1 MMKVIFLDFD
11 GVITHVESKWKFD
24 SAKADMINE
33 ICRECDAKIVV
44 TSSWRIGFQGNIEI
58 FKSSLLSDFRV
69 KTNPS
74 MSYDILKSFIENLY
88 DMTDTQGSM
97 RGDEIKRWLDKH
109 DDVENYVILDDD
121 SDMLDEQLLHF
132 VQTDTYEGITDRE
145 MKLCVGVL
153 NNEETYSMIRLND
166 VLKYRW
172 RLKCEHPEIDN
183 NITTLLER
191 YKELLNLK
199 DVK

>member
-11 GVITHVESKWKFD
+11 GVITHAESKWKFD
-24 SAKADMINE
+24 SVKADMING
-33 ICRECDAKIVV
+33 ICRGCDAKIVI

-58 FKSSLLSDFRV
+58 FKLSLLNDFRV

-74 MSYDILKSFIENLY
+74 ISYDILKSFIGNIY

-97 RGDEIKRWLDKH
+97 RGDEIRRWLEKH
-109 DDVENYVILDDD
+109 YMDVENYVILDDD

-183 NITTLLER
+183 NIITLLER
-191 YKELLNLK
+191 YKQQFLIQR
-199 DVK
+199 